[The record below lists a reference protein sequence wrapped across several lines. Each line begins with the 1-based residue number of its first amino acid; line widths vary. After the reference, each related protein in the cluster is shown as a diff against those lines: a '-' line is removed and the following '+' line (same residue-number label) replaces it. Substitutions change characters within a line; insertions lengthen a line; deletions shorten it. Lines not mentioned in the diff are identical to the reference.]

1 MLGETIVQ
9 GICVIE
15 MWRNER
21 THKTIA
27 SRKIQKL
34 SYPTDATD
42 LVESF
47 FANTANL
54 GFKRKM
60 RVDYHPQVLN
70 TWKRN
75 DDISSDDQ
83 RKCSR

>member
-15 MWRNER
+15 MRRNKR

-27 SRKIQKL
+27 SWRIQKL
-34 SYPTDATD
+34 SYSTDTTN

-54 GFKRKM
+54 GFKGKM
-60 RVDYHPQVLN
+60 RVDYHTQVLN
-70 TWKRN
+70 TWRGN
-75 DDISSDDQ
+75 DDISSNGQ
-83 RKCSR
+83 RK